1 MVSFNRFNKMPIDEK
16 AWYIW
21 NGATFIMAR
30 EDKKYRFNLFHLNE
44 FYIELVYSFSE
55 NDICRIRAFFSVTFL
70 KDYLNE
76 ISLGTL
82 LEQSSDDKD

>member
-1 MVSFNRFNKMPIDEK
+1 MVSFEKFNKMPMDEK

-30 EDKKYRFNLFHLNE
+30 EDRKYRFNLFFLND

-55 NDICRIRAFFSVTFL
+55 NDICRIRAFFSDAFL
-70 KDYLNE
+70 KDYLGE
-76 ISLGTL
+76 ISLGPIL
-82 LEQSSDDKD
+82 D